1 MSRAEL
7 ASLLAFCAAMTS
19 SLGPNTT
26 LSTALAA
33 NHGLRRAAR
42 FAAAVATGWVLLMLV
57 CGLGLGALVT
67 GVPPLRWAIKVVG
80 VGYLLWLAGSP
91 ARRV

>member
-1 MSRAEL
+1 M
-7 ASLLAFCAAMTS
+7 
-19 SLGPNTT
+19 
-26 LSTALAA
+26 STALAA

-57 CGLGLGALVT
+57 CGLGLGALVA

-80 VGYLLWLAGSP
+80 VVYLLWLVYRLAGSAGLSGP
-91 ARRV
+91 DAPC